1 MIPNLITTRLHTRS
15 SRTQRRAVPSPTPP
29 LTATQRVLPKEAP
42 RTIKRSAQGAKQF
55 IEAILYGSARHTISR
70 VEMQRETFKRR
81 HDALSLQQAYCEDLL
96 DLSPSRRHEREWP
109 SDEPVIRFD
118 KQAYDRISSWIRPDR
133 KDSSILWL
141 MGGIKSALTTS
152 GQVLPAGALPAEVWE
167 EEVPVTLANLAY
179 QHVMSTNKVRYQE
192 RLPADASPQQI
203 EALRVQKRQELEARQ
218 SGGSPLTS
226 FTVRPPMED
235 KLEAWGESGSRIELQ
250 RQSAKLI
257 GPFRLAWMIREFA
270 NAPGIDEPVD
280 FAWREDRG
288 CFPDP
293 ECAGV
298 RRMERLLADI
308 GIDPDG
314 RWTRREKAVFYV
326 LVADEHLLIGVPPAG
341 SAAIV
346 ESRKSE

>member
-1 MIPNLITTRLHTRS
+1 MIPNRIKTRLRTRS
-15 SRTQRRAVPSPTPP
+15 HRSLRPGETTPSLTSTGRAGQGNVPRMVTF
-29 LTATQRVLPKEAP
+29 
-42 RTIKRSAQGAKQF
+42 SAQGAKRF
-55 IEAILYGSARHTISR
+55 IEGILYGSSRHTTSR
-70 VEMQRETFKRR
+70 VDLQREAFKRR
-81 HDALSLQQAYCEDLL
+81 HDALSLQQAYFEDLL

-133 KDSSILWL
+133 KDPSIQWL
-141 MGGIKSALTTS
+141 MGGIKSALTTC

-167 EEVPVTLANLAY
+167 QDVPVTLANLAY
-179 QHVMSTNKVRYQE
+179 QHVMSSNKVRYQE

-203 EALRVQKRQELEARQ
+203 EALRARKRQELEARQ

-235 KLEAWGESGSRIELQ
+235 KLEAWGDGGTRIELQ
-250 RQSAKLI
+250 GQSANLI

-293 ECAGV
+293 ACAGV
-298 RRMERLLADI
+298 RKMERLLADI

-314 RWTRREKAVFYV
+314 RWTRREKAVFYA

-346 ESRKSE
+346 ENRKSE

>member
-1 MIPNLITTRLHTRS
+1 MIPSRIKTRIRNRS
-15 SRTQRRAVPSPTPP
+15 HRPPRPAELTPP
-29 LTATQRVLPKEAP
+29 LNSTRRAWQGNVPRMAT
-42 RTIKRSAQGAKQF
+42 RSAQGAKQF
-55 IEAILYGSARHTISR
+55 IEAILYGSSRHSTSR
-70 VEMQRETFKRR
+70 VAMQREEFKRR
-81 HDALSLQQAYCEDLL
+81 HDALSLQQAYFEDLL

-118 KQAYDRISSWIRPDR
+118 KQAYDRVSSWMRPDR
-133 KDSSILWL
+133 KDPSVQWL
-141 MGGIKSALTTS
+141 MGGIKSVLTTA

-203 EALRVQKRQELEARQ
+203 EALRAQKRQELEARQ

-270 NAPGIDEPVD
+270 NEPGIDDPVD
-280 FAWREDRG
+280 FAWRQERG

-293 ECAGV
+293 ACAGV
-298 RRMERLLADI
+298 RKMERLLADI

-314 RWTRREKAVFYV
+314 CWTRREKAVFYA
-326 LVADEHLLIGVPPAG
+326 LVADEHLLIGVPPSG
-341 SAAIV
+341 SAAMV
-346 ESRKSE
+346 ENRKSE